1 MRVSMGRF
9 ASGAGALALVTAF
22 LVSRS
27 PASGA
32 VTGAVPFSSADFN
45 GYANGTEAHLGA
57 VKVGTTQL
65 VDLDQ
70 AFSGA
75 STATGG
81 LTSGIDNE
89 EGAAVQPPQSSSV
102 NSYGRGTGLEVGLG
116 TTNPAITDANQVNLA
131 HRAESTAAPNAAPVT
146 KSIPVSLSPLV
157 TASLVTGRAASFYD
171 TATCPIGQPL
181 SYGFGNAGGV
191 NLLTVPG
198 LVGGG
203 SGSVVSVDTASTST
217 AQASSDMFLSPNGDG
232 TYGLTSSSSDII
244 APVILNLLGLA
255 QVRIAVHN
263 ANSDVADPVTLTA
276 KTTGESTG
284 ASVKLSTDDVLTA
297 TITAGGQT
305 VSLLPN
311 GEPSIPLSAIQK
323 NGLHLPL
330 TLQALPVD
338 LQQVLTGLGNLAQYE
353 NLTPLA
359 TLVDSVSNQ
368 LSGLLG
374 TVLGKIPT
382 SDFDL
387 SFGSI
392 DVDTTPHQINGS
404 ATSPAVTVGGTKA
417 AGAIDLIHVQ
427 LGVTGGIGGTPLPA
441 QLVSL
446 IGSLVNLA
454 VGHLET
460 SSNLAAAIN
469 CQIPVIK
476 TSSVSTVQAGSSFT
490 YTIDVPD
497 PAQIAALAC
506 DLSNMTVTDTISDDQ
521 ASPTFTVTSAT
532 QTQGGSAA
540 GTVSPASATSTPVNT
555 ATVTWTG
562 LSWKTGTPP
571 DVLSIGI
578 HVPSTSASGRIKDT
592 VIATATLTGCTGGA
606 EGATNVET
614 AVNQTTLSGSYT
626 LHAPG
631 VGVAAAKQPSAL
643 PFTGA
648 MGGYWQPVAG
658 LVVLGLGGSALALG
672 LRARRRR
679 T

>member
-1 MRVSMGRF
+1 MRVSVGRF
-9 ASGAGALALVTAF
+9 ASGAGALALTTA
-22 LVSRS
+22 LLITTS

-32 VTGAVPFSSADFN
+32 ATAGVPFSSADFH

-65 VDLDQ
+65 VDVDQ

-81 LTSGIDNE
+81 LSSGIDNE

-131 HRAESTAAPNAAPVT
+131 GRAESKAAPNGPLVT
-146 KSIPVSLSPLV
+146 RNIPVNLSPLV

-181 SYGFGNAGGV
+181 SYGFGNAAGV

-203 SGSVVSVDTASTST
+203 SGSVLSVDTATTTT
-217 AQASSDMFLSPNGDG
+217 AQGTSDTFLSPNGDG
-232 TYGLTSSSSDII
+232 TYGLTSSASDII

-255 QVRIAVHN
+255 QVRVAVHN
-263 ANSDVADPVTLTA
+263 ANSNVADPVSLTA

-284 ASVKLSTDDVLTA
+284 ASVKLSSDDVLTA

-305 VSLLPN
+305 ISLLPN
-311 GEPSIPLSAIQK
+311 EKPSIPISAIGSK
-323 NGLHLPL
+323 GLHL
-330 TLQALPVD
+330 TLSLQNLPVD
-338 LQQVLTGLGNLAQYE
+338 LGQVLSALQNLATYE
-353 NLTPLA
+353 NLAPLA
-359 TLVDSVSNQ
+359 SLVQTLNTQ
-368 LSGLLG
+368 LTNLLSTLLSKVPANDFNLNFG
-374 TVLGKIPT
+374 T
-382 SDFDL
+382 
-387 SFGSI
+387 I
-392 DVDTTPHQINGS
+392 DVDTTPHQINGP
-404 ATSPAVTVGGTKA
+404 ATSPAVTVGGTEA
-417 AGAIDLIHVQ
+417 AGSIDLIHAKIG
-427 LGVTGGIGGTPLPA
+427 LSGTIGGMSLPSA
-441 QLVSL
+441 LTSVLGNLVD
-446 IGSLVNLA
+446 LA

-460 SSNLAAAIN
+460 ASNLAAAIN

-476 TSSVSTVQAGSSFT
+476 TSSASTVQAGNSFT

-497 PAQIAALAC
+497 PAQMAALAC
-506 DLSNMTVTDTISDDQ
+506 DLSNMTVTDTITDDQ
-521 ASPTFTVTSAT
+521 SSPTFTVTSAT

-540 GTVSPASATSTPVNT
+540 GAISPSSATSTPVNT

-562 LSWKTGTPP
+562 LSWQTGHPP
-571 DVLSIGI
+571 DVLSITI
-578 HVPSTSASGRIKDT
+578 HVPSTSSSGRIKDT
-592 VIATATLTGCTGGA
+592 VVATATLTGCNGGA
-606 EGATNVET
+606 SGATNVST
-614 AVNQTTLSGSYT
+614 AVNNTTLTGSYT